1 MNNYFVFGSNV
12 TAKADMALNNESA
25 KKLWKS
31 FCYGCSDIEL
41 VKGESNTFVL
51 GDAEIP
57 EIEDGKEYAISVTE
71 RGAAV
76 SGADY
81 GGLVRG
87 FIALIM
93 QIQYNSL
100 EMGKEELKIACFNA
114 QSDYRLRNRMIHI
127 CVFPE
132 DSFYSIKKLIR
143 FAGLCQYTH
152 IVIEF
157 WGMLKYD
164 CLKELA
170 WENAF
175 TKEQAKEL
183 VRIAKEF
190 GMEAIPMFNQLG
202 HATASRV
209 CYGKHVVL
217 DQNPRLQD
225 LFTPDGWA
233 WDLTKPEVLSFLKDV
248 RHELYELFPDTEYIH
263 IGCDEAYYYS
273 DCEELR
279 KQLPELLGTL
289 TEEIV
294 KENRRPM
301 LWMDMI
307 LEKEKFTGYEANG
320 KAGEC
325 EAILN
330 ALPKESV
337 FVDWQYD
344 VKKAPIET
352 LEYLN
357 KFGYD
362 TIGAPWL
369 NRQNYDAHIET
380 LTQNNMYGIMLT
392 TWHTLHGENGM
403 PAVLGCAED
412 LGAIT
417 LYWSKQTHTWGERN
431 TETATLLR
439 RISFEGNTYD
449 DCGWKQKQVVV

>member
-1 MNNYFVFGSNV
+1 MS
-12 TAKADMALNNESA
+12 AKADITLNNDTV
-25 KKLWKS
+25 KKLWNS
-31 FCYGCSDIEL
+31 FSYGCSEIEFCE
-41 VKGESNTFVL
+41 GQNNTFII
-51 GDAEIP
+51 GEAELP
-57 EIEDGKEYAISVTE
+57 NLSDGKEYAISITE
-71 RGAAV
+71 KGVAV
-76 SGADY
+76 VGNNY

-93 QIQYNSL
+93 QIEYNSL
-100 EMGKEELKIACFNA
+100 EERKEELKIACFNTE
-114 QSDYRLRNRMIHI
+114 SRYVIKNRMVHI
-127 CVFPE
+127 CDFPE
-132 DSFYSIKKLIR
+132 DSFYSILKLVR
-143 FAGLCQYTH
+143 FAGICQYTH

-170 WENAF
+170 WNNAF
-175 TKEQAKEL
+175 TKEQARELVKTAKEL
-183 VRIAKEF
+183 
-190 GMEAIPMFNQLG
+190 GMQAIPMFNQLG

-217 DQNPRLQD
+217 DQNPRLQY

-233 WDLTKPEVLSFLKDV
+233 WDLTKPEVMTFLKQV
-248 RHELYELFPDTEYIH
+248 RKELYELFPDSEFIH

-273 DCEELR
+273 DCEDLS
-279 KQLPELLGTL
+279 KQLPELLGKL
-289 TEEIV
+289 MEEIIS
-294 KENRRPM
+294 ENRRPM

-307 LEKEKFTGYEANG
+307 LEKEKFPGYEANG
-320 KAGEC
+320 KSGEC

-330 ALPKESV
+330 ALPKEAV

-344 VKKAPIET
+344 VKKSPIET

-357 KFGYD
+357 GFGYD

-380 LTQNNMYGIMLT
+380 LTKNNMYGIMLT
-392 TWHTLHGENGM
+392 TWHTLHLENGM
-403 PAVLGCAED
+403 PAFLGCAED

-439 RISFEGNTYD
+439 RISFEGNSYD
-449 DCGWKQKQVVV
+449 DSGWKQKQVVV